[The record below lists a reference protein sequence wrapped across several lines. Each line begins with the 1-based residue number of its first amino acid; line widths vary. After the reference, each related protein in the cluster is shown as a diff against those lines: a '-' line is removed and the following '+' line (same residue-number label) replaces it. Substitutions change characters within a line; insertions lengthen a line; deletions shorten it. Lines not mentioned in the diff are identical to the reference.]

1 MKLDFSKLTAH
12 MQISGGH
19 GVQRGQ
25 PITAR
30 LPLSPN
36 RMQPEGT
43 TGDKPTTGRN
53 DLEPVPVVVA
63 ICPPL
68 SPVCPPAQN
77 SANPCE
83 SKPSPVSPLSPVFLG
98 EIEKTA
104 TDLPALCDLL
114 GLSWEQVED
123 GGILAPYDQGMID
136 SGAYSALWVIRYL
149 LSWQAGGCC
158 VPFGLLRDEV
168 ITQQL
173 EKLQLAQPD
182 GETVKQWLAVNIRN
196 KTGGRP

>member
-12 MQISGGH
+12 MQISVGH
-19 GVQRGQ
+19 GGQRGQ

-30 LPLSPN
+30 LPVSPN
-36 RMQPEGT
+36 RMQPVGT

-63 ICPPL
+63 ICPRL
-68 SPVCPPAQN
+68 SPACPPTQN

-83 SKPSPVSPLSPVFLG
+83 SKLSPVSPLSPVWLG

-104 TDLPALCDLL
+104 TDLPALCGLL
-114 GLSWEQVED
+114 GLSWEHVED
-123 GGILAPYDQGMID
+123 AGILEPYDQGMID
-136 SGAYSALWVIRYL
+136 GGAYNALWVIRYL

-168 ITQQL
+168 ISQQL

-182 GETVKQWLAVNIRN
+182 GKTVNQWLSVNIRN

>member
-12 MQISGGH
+12 MQINVGEMGNL
-19 GVQRGQ
+19 GQ

-30 LPLSPN
+30 LPVSQN
-36 RMQPEGT
+36 RTQSNGRTWERPA
-43 TGDKPTTGRN
+43 TGRN
-53 DLEPVPVVVA
+53 GLEPVPVVHA
-63 ICPPL
+63 IYPKL
-68 SPVCPPAQN
+68 SHVSPTTQN

-83 SKPSPVSPLSPVFLG
+83 SKPSQASHLSHAFLG

-114 GLSWEQVED
+114 GLSWEHVED
-123 GGILAPYDQGMID
+123 AGILEPYDCGLID

-149 LSWQAGGCC
+149 LSWQAGGYC
-158 VPFGLLRDEV
+158 VLFGLLRDEV
-168 ITQQL
+168 ITRQL

-182 GETVKQWLAVNIRN
+182 GETVNQWLSVNIRN